1 MPTCRTLKKNIALL
15 IIDPQNDFCDLPADW
30 CPLNPLSG
38 QAIAPALPVSGAH
51 ADMLR
56 LTDLIRQGTDG
67 ISAITLTLDAHH
79 RFDIAHPPFWQ
90 TGAGGMSSAGDAGG
104 TNDAGGTSDT
114 SGMSGA
120 GSTSGA
126 GGPVAPF
133 TSITAA
139 QVRNGSFAPKDPAM
153 LPRALAYL
161 DALERRARYTL
172 MVWPVHCEIGSWG
185 QAIHPAL
192 KAACNDWEE
201 RHLAVAQKVSK
212 GSNPWTEHYSALQ
225 AEVPDADD
233 AATQLNRALIADLD
247 RADLI
252 LIGGEASSHCVRATT
267 EHLADNLPSGQRS
280 KLVLLTDCMSPVGG
294 FDAQHRE
301 FLDDMARR
309 GLRLATSAEMLPA
322 LLANAANNAVPND

>member
-1 MPTCRTLKKNIALL
+1 MPTRRPLKKTIALL

-30 CPLNPLSG
+30 CPVDPLSS

-56 LTDLIRQGTDG
+56 LADLIHQGADG

-79 RFDIAHPPFWQ
+79 RFDIAHPTFWK

-104 TNDAGGTSDT
+104 TNNAGGK
-114 SGMSGA
+114 SGMSGM
-120 GSTSGA
+120 SGKSGMSGMSGV
-126 GGPVAPF
+126 GGPVSPF

-139 QVRNGSFAPKDPAM
+139 QVRSGSFAPKDPTM
-153 LPRALAYL
+153 LPKALAYL
-161 DALERRARYTL
+161 DELERRARYTL
-172 MVWPVHCEIGSWG
+172 MVWPVHCDIGSWG

-225 AEVPDADD
+225 AEVPDAND

-294 FDAQHRE
+294 FEAQHRE
-301 FLDDMARR
+301 FLADMAQR

-322 LLANAANNAVPND
+322 LLANAVSNA